1 MLLSKESGTPVPL
14 FFDRD
19 TGWREDVRLPEELLA
34 RLGRLAQSE
43 GAELLAVEVGGTTRK
58 PMVRLV
64 LDRDPDGVT
73 LADCESV
80 SRQASVLLD
89 AYDPFPGAFTL
100 EVSSPGV
107 ERKLY
112 SEKDFLR
119 FAGRKVRV
127 RMRPGW
133 PAPRVIEGVLEG
145 LGGGEIRVRDGAGA
159 THRLPEGDV
168 FETRLAPQLEQGPAP
183 RKRRGRT

>member
-1 MLLSKESGTPVPL
+1 MLLSKESGTLVPL
-14 FFDRD
+14 FFDRGI
-19 TGWREDVRLPEELLA
+19 GWREDVRLPEELLA

-58 PMVRLV
+58 PIVRLV

-112 SEKDFLR
+112 NEKDFLR
-119 FAGRKVRV
+119 FAGREVRV

-133 PAPRVIEGVLEG
+133 PAPRVIDGVLEG
-145 LGGGEIRVRDGAGA
+145 LGGGEILVRDGTGA
-159 THRLPEGDV
+159 TRRLPAGDV
-168 FETRLAPQLEQGPAP
+168 LEARLASHLEPGPRP